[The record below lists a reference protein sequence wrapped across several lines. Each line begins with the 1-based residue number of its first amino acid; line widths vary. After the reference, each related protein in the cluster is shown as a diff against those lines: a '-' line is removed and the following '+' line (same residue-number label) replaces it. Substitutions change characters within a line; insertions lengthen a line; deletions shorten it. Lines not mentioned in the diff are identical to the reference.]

1 MNTSWHIPRRK
12 FLRGLGTAIAL
23 PMLDAM
29 VPVRALASVGAKT
42 KFPTRMAFI
51 YVPNGAHMPHW
62 TPSRTGA
69 DFDLP
74 PILRPLAPVKS
85 DLLVLSGLTHDK
97 GRTNSDGAGHHARGA
112 TVFLTGSQ
120 ALKSEGSEICAG
132 VSVDQYAARIVG
144 KETRFPS
151 LELGTEAGRQAG
163 KCDSG
168 YSCAYSN
175 NISWRDESTPMAKE
189 TNPRLVFERLFGS
202 SVNKER
208 NESLTR
214 RDLYKKSILDF
225 VLEDAKRLS
234 NRVNGNDRQKL
245 DEYLTAVREIEMRI
259 ERAERETALSP
270 VVVPGYERPA
280 GIPESFEQHIRLMG
294 DMMTLAFQSD
304 VTRICTFMIAN
315 EGSNKSYPFIG
326 VNDGHHTLSHHQG
339 DPNKQAKIAQIN
351 QFHMAQLSYIL
362 QRLKSIPEGDGTLL
376 DNCMVVYGSALS
388 DGNAH
393 NSENLPVLLAG
404 RGGGTI
410 RPGRHIKF
418 EFETPM
424 CNLFLSML
432 DRMGAPAD
440 YFGDG
445 TGRLNGLE
453 G

>member
-1 MNTSWHIPRRK
+1 MSTCSPIPRRL

-29 VPVRALASVGAKT
+29 VPLRAVASIADKT
-42 KFPTRMAFI
+42 KPPTRMAFM
-51 YVPNGAHMPHW
+51 YVPNGAHMQDW
-62 TPSRTGA
+62 TPSRVGA
-69 DFDLP
+69 DFDLTP
-74 PILRPLAPVKS
+74 TLRPLSPVKS
-85 DLLVLSGLTHDK
+85 DLLVLTGLTHDK

-120 ALKSEGSEICAG
+120 ALKSEGAEIHAG
-132 VSVDQYAARIVG
+132 VSVDQYAAKTVG
-144 KETRFPS
+144 KQTRFPS

-175 NISWRDESTPMAKE
+175 NISWRDESTPTAKE

-202 SVNKER
+202 ASKKER
-208 NESLTR
+208 NESLAK
-214 RDLYKKSILDF
+214 RDRYKKSILDF
-225 VLEDAKRLS
+225 VLEDAKSLS

-245 DEYLTAVREIEMRI
+245 DEYLTAVREIETRI
-259 ERAERETALSP
+259 ERAERDTAASP
-270 VVVPGYERPA
+270 IILPGYERPE
-280 GIPESFEQHIRLMG
+280 GIPASFEEHIRLMG
-294 DMMTLAFQSD
+294 DMMVLAFQSD
-304 VTRICTFMIAN
+304 VTRIATFMIAN
-315 EGSNKSYPFIG
+315 EGSNKPYPFIG
-326 VNDGHHTLSHHQG
+326 VNNGHHELSHHQG
-339 DPNKQAKIAQIN
+339 DRNKQAKIAQIN
-351 QFHMAQLSYIL
+351 KFHIAQLSYVL
-362 QRLKSIPEGDGTLL
+362 QKLKSIPEGDGTLL

-410 RPGRHIKF
+410 RTGRHVKY

-424 CNLFLSML
+424 CNLLLSML
-432 DRMGAPAD
+432 DRMGASAD
-440 YFGDG
+440 YFGDS
-445 TGRLNGLE
+445 TGRLVGLE

>member
-1 MNTSWHIPRRK
+1 MITTSQIPRRT
-12 FLRGLGTAIAL
+12 FLRGLGTVIAL

-29 VPVRALASVGAKT
+29 IPASAVASIADKT
-42 KFPTRMAFI
+42 KAPTRMAFM
-51 YVPNGAHMPHW
+51 YVPNGAHMQDW
-62 TPSRTGA
+62 TPSKIGA

-74 PILRPLAPVKS
+74 PTLRPLAPVKS

-120 ALKSEGSEICAG
+120 ALKSEGAEICAG
-132 VSVDQYAARIVG
+132 VSVDQVAAKVVG
-144 KETRFPS
+144 KATRFPS
-151 LELGTEAGRQAG
+151 LELGTEGGRQAG

-175 NISWRDESTPMAKE
+175 NISWRDESTPTAKE

-202 SVNKER
+202 ASKKDR
-208 NESLTR
+208 NESLAK
-214 RDLYKKSILDF
+214 RDRYKKSILDF

-234 NRVNGNDRQKL
+234 NRVSGNDRQKL
-245 DEYLTAVREIEMRI
+245 DEYLSAVREIEARI
-259 ERAERETALSP
+259 ERTEKETVASP
-270 VVVPGYERPA
+270 IILPGYERPA
-280 GIPESFEQHIRLMG
+280 GIPASFEEHIRLMG
-294 DMMTLAFQSD
+294 DMMVLAFQSD
-304 VTRICTFMIAN
+304 VTRIATFMIAN

-326 VNDGHHTLSHHQG
+326 VNNGHHELSHHQG
-339 DPNKQAKIAQIN
+339 DRAKQAKIAQIN
-351 QFHMAQLSYIL
+351 KFHIAQFSYIL

-376 DNCMVVYGSALS
+376 DNCMIAYGSALS

-410 RPGRHIKF
+410 RTGRHVKY

-424 CNLFLSML
+424 CNLLLSML
-432 DRMGAPAD
+432 NRMNVGAD
-440 YFGDG
+440 QFGDS
-445 TGRLNGLE
+445 TGSLHGL
-453 G
+453 GA